1 MLCWLCT
8 LSFKRALAK
17 ARQAETENRLTKK
30 RPSTDKQSSV
40 PQSNQQQ
47 QPQIKENHKKLQRID
62 SSKQVL
68 PEIPEKI
75 ARNSGVS
82 IDPNSSDHLV
92 AMTQLKE
99 KIASLEKR
107 LSLKDRE
114 LLAKDKLITELKSTN
129 FESEN
134 KMRTKM
140 RDTEKFYEAKVDV
153 LNKKV
158 ANLLKEVAQLSKGT
172 KKGLNASSHALNN
185 VTTALAKENSGSGSA
200 SNSGTDSPNTT

>member
-30 RPSTDKQSSV
+30 RPSTDKQPSV
-40 PQSNQQQ
+40 PQSNQQ

-107 LSLKDRE
+107 LSQKDRE
-114 LLAKDKLITELKSTN
+114 LLTKDKLITELKSTN

-134 KMRTKM
+134 KLRSKM
-140 RDTEKFYEAKVDV
+140 RDSEKYYEAKVDV

-172 KKGLNASSHALNN
+172 KKGSNASSHALNN
-185 VTTALAKENSGSGSA
+185 VTALAKENSGSGSA
-200 SNSGTDSPNTT
+200 SNSGTDSPTTT

>member
-30 RPSTDKQSSV
+30 RSSTDKQPSV

-47 QPQIKENHKKLQRID
+47 SQIKDNHKKLQRID

-99 KIASLEKR
+99 KIAGLEKR
-107 LSLKDRE
+107 LSQKDRE
-114 LLAKDKLITELKSTN
+114 LLAKDKQITELKGTN

-158 ANLLKEVAQLSKGT
+158 AGLLKEVAQLSKGT
-172 KKGLNASSHALNN
+172 KKNSNASNQALNN
-185 VTTALAKENSGSGSA
+185 VTALAKENSGSGSA
-200 SNSGTDSPNTT
+200 SNSGTDSPTTT